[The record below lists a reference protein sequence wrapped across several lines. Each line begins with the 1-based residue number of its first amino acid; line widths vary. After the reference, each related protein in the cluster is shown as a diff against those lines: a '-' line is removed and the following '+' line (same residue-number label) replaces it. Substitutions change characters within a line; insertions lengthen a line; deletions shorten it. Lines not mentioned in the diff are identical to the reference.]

1 MTLKNEEI
9 QFLGLCPDLSVP
21 SNLKLSLMRSMSVGF
36 LVIDFF
42 FVSFPPQVI
51 LLSLCPNRMAS
62 FPQWRTRE
70 TKIVDKSKRDLK
82 KDIRKNSYLRKD
94 IARTSKEVVF
104 YTCCFALFDCIC
116 KVTLQ
121 CILSAYTYVI
131 FFPFMLLVLI
141 KY

>member
-9 QFLGLCPDLSVP
+9 QFLELCPDLSVP

-36 LVIDFF
+36 LVLDFF

-62 FPQWRTRE
+62 SPQWRTRE

-82 KDIRKNSYLRKD
+82 KDIRKNTYLRKG

-104 YTCCFALFDCIC
+104 YTYCFALFECIC
-116 KVTLQ
+116 KVTLH
-121 CILSAYTYVI
+121 SV
-131 FFPFMLLVLI
+131 F
-141 KY
+141 